1 MFFCFVFLFYFLQI
15 LARIFPSLSEAFFH
29 QRISLDC
36 IFISVIIEVGIEL
49 LLVILNGIDALR
61 CMCVDLTCL
70 ECARL
75 CFLCV
80 SKESLEEICLFRIL
94 WYCSA
99 DEHCCFEVFFLHFEV
114 LISASGKL
122 FCELLLFDRWS
133 SRVILNGIGAHRA
146 QFSRS
151 GTTAP
156 EIPRAAICGA
166 ATCFWLGRWGCA
178 VYQKIV
184 F

>member
-1 MFFCFVFLFYFLQI
+1 MFFCFVFVLFSSNFSSHISFALE
-15 LARIFPSLSEAFFH
+15 SFFH

-36 IFISVIIEVGIEL
+36 NFFFPVIIEVGIEL

-94 WYCSA
+94 
-99 DEHCCFEVFFLHFEV
+99 
-114 LISASGKL
+114 
-122 FCELLLFDRWS
+122 
-133 SRVILNGIGAHRA
+133 
-146 QFSRS
+146 
-151 GTTAP
+151 
-156 EIPRAAICGA
+156 
-166 ATCFWLGRWGCA
+166 
-178 VYQKIV
+178 
-184 F
+184 